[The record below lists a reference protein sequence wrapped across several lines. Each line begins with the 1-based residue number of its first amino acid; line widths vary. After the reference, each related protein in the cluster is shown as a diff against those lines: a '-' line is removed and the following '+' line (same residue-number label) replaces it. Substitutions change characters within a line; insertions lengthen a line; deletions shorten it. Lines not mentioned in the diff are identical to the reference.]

1 MDELLKE
8 LQKMVDTAY
17 FIYGYVPKAEIVEL
31 IKKYEKGEK

>member
-17 FIYGYVPKAEIVEL
+17 FIYGYIPKAEILEL
-31 IKKYEKGEK
+31 IKKYKEAK